1 MTTITTDET
10 APSADSDG
18 LTAEQP
24 TARPRRFAPRR
35 SRAGALT
42 AIHEDSAT
50 ATEQAPVVVSDSAGH
65 SADTVVTP
73 TINGESDADVAPHAV
88 IAPPTTAGR
97 SRRGRNRRPLA
108 DVSAT
113 QVEAPA
119 PPDDV
124 SEVVPDLDTPI
135 LTGGSSEAQVVD
147 ASAETETAVSSLR
160 EAGVAQPSLVGE
172 PAGGESLTGSP
183 TVRRPSPRR
192 GSRRGPAPTADA
204 REGRVSGTNQ
214 TSVGEVAGVTKSP
227 ATRRARPAR
236 PTPAARQV
244 EAPLTAIADV
254 EETSELIS
262 TVADLSVPTV
272 GELSTEPNVTVAEST
287 PERIPA
293 VAESTAVAETD
304 VVPALTAEGESRF
317 GSELADLFGM
327 TTREAAA
334 ATADLEGADLLAR
347 ALREMF
353 PPIDDAGAA
362 KTGASPDDNL
372 PVFDF
377 EAAAAAFEAVLDA
390 LPDADDGG
398 EDDEGGEADDGPEL
412 AEDNSEEAQRRRSRR
427 GRRGGRGRRRNGLVM
442 LPSPADGE
450 PVAAEPVPIRPDIAA
465 TPPALPPP
473 TPISAQPDPT
483 PMVRTAEAAPASPF
497 TPEDPPRSETNWRDQ
512 RPRRNWGKPAPRE
525 TARTEMPPPK
535 PSSTRFIPIPQAAP
549 PPATV
554 SLQAPA
560 VAPSTPFTMPDLRTD
575 EPLGPGET
583 RSERLLQVQTRLMAA
598 MLEQQARQIDV
609 LTAGVSALYQALQGL
624 GGGVGGSRANLPRTG
639 IFVDAPNVVYAADNA
654 RVSIDY
660 GRMLKYLSRDRQL
673 VHALSYSPI
682 IDDIREGIRYETQ
695 RFVAPFLRAGYKLI
709 TKPLKRF
716 SDGSAK
722 GNFDIE
728 LALDILTMAER
739 LDIVVLVS
747 GDSDF
752 ESVIEHI
759 QSQGVR
765 VEVVAFASNVST
777 ELVNV
782 ADTFIDISQHLEHM
796 RPL

>member
-1 MTTITTDET
+1 M
-10 APSADSDG
+10 S
-18 LTAEQP
+18 
-24 TARPRRFAPRR
+24 
-35 SRAGALT
+35 
-42 AIHEDSAT
+42 
-50 ATEQAPVVVSDSAGH
+50 
-65 SADTVVTP
+65 TP
-73 TINGESDADVAPHAV
+73 
-88 IAPPTTAGR
+88 
-97 SRRGRNRRPLA
+97 SRR
-108 DVSAT
+108 T
-113 QVEAPA
+113 QA
-119 PPDDV
+119 
-124 SEVVPDLDTPI
+124 
-135 LTGGSSEAQVVD
+135 
-147 ASAETETAVSSLR
+147 
-160 EAGVAQPSLVGE
+160 
-172 PAGGESLTGSP
+172 
-183 TVRRPSPRR
+183 
-192 GSRRGPAPTADA
+192 
-204 REGRVSGTNQ
+204 
-214 TSVGEVAGVTKSP
+214 
-227 ATRRARPAR
+227 RRARPSR
-236 PTPAARQV
+236 QTPAT
-244 EAPLTAIADV
+244 APSEEPSTAIAAV
-254 EETSELIS
+254 EEIAEPVNV
-262 TVADLSVPTV
+262 VA
-272 GELSTEPNVTVAEST
+272 ELSTDPDTELGPGL
-287 PERIPA
+287 
-293 VAESTAVAETD
+293 TADLVPTAETD
-304 VVPALTAEGESRF
+304 PTPTASAALEPTTEDETRF
-317 GSELADLFGM
+317 GSDLADLFGL

-353 PPIDDAGAA
+353 PPIDAAGAA
-362 KTGASPDDNL
+362 TAGVAPDDNL

-377 EAAAAAFEAVLDA
+377 EAAAAAFDAVLDA
-390 LPDADDGG
+390 LPEPEDGA
-398 EDDEGGEADDGPEL
+398 EDDEGGEAEDGPEIVG
-412 AEDNSEEAQRRRSRR
+412 DSEEAQRRRSRR

-450 PVAAEPVPIRPDIAA
+450 PVAAEPVPIRPDLAA
-465 TPPALPPP
+465 SHPALPPP
-473 TPISAQPDPT
+473 IPIQVQPDPL
-483 PMVRTAEAAPASPF
+483 PPARVAEASPSSPF
-497 TPEDPPRSETNWRDQ
+497 VPEDPPRSEANWREQ
-512 RPRRNWGKPAPRE
+512 RPRRNWGKVPPRD

-549 PPATV
+549 PPAAL
-554 SLQAPA
+554 SLQAPL
-560 VAPSTPFTMPDLRTD
+560 VAAGTPFTMPDLRTD

-695 RFVAPFLRAGYKLI
+695 RFVAPFIRAGYKLI

>member
-1 MTTITTDET
+1 MTTITTDEA
-10 APSADSDG
+10 APSAEPEG
-18 LTAEQP
+18 PTAEQP

-42 AIHEDSAT
+42 ATQPDSPA
-50 ATEQAPVVVSDSAGH
+50 
-65 SADTVVTP
+65 SADHVP
-73 TINGESDADVAPHAV
+73 DAASDPAENTEVPV
-88 IAPPTTAGR
+88 IPPTPAGELEIGGVPHLASAPSPSVGR
-97 SRRGRNRRPLA
+97 SRRGRDRRPLA
-108 DVSAT
+108 DTSPAEVSAQAQT
-113 QVEAPA
+113 
-119 PPDDV
+119 DV
-124 SEVVPDLDTPI
+124 SAAEMPVP
-135 LTGGSSEAQVVD
+135 
-147 ASAETETAVSSLR
+147 SSL
-160 EAGVAQPSLVGE
+160 EGAIDQPIVTGE
-172 PAGGESLTGSP
+172 PGAAEPPLGTGAA
-183 TVRRPSPRR
+183 RRSATRR
-192 GSRRGPAPTADA
+192 GSGRGRQAKPGPG
-204 REGRVSGTNQ
+204 EGNVPGDTVAVSGTDA
-214 TSVGEVAGVTKSP
+214 VAAKSTP
-227 ATRRARPAR
+227 SRPTQARRARPSR
-236 PTPAARQV
+236 RTPTVTQV
-244 EAPLTAIADV
+244 EESSTAIAAG
-254 EETSELIS
+254 EEIAEPVIV
-262 TVADLSVPTV
+262 VA
-272 GELSTEPNVTVAEST
+272 ELSTDPATEIGTGPAADLELPVEVVSEP
-287 PERIPA
+287 
-293 VAESTAVAETD
+293 
-304 VVPALTAEGESRF
+304 TAEAAIEPTAEEESRF
-317 GSELADLFGM
+317 GSDLADLFGL

-353 PPIDDAGAA
+353 PPIDAAGAA
-362 KTGASPDDNL
+362 TAGVAPDDNL

-377 EAAAAAFEAVLDA
+377 EAAAAAFDAVLDA
-390 LPDADDGG
+390 LPDPEDGA
-398 EDDEGGEADDGPEL
+398 EDDEGGEAEDGPEI
-412 AEDNSEEAQRRRSRR
+412 AGDSEEAQRRRSRR

-450 PVAAEPVPIRPDIAA
+450 PVAAEPVPIRPDLSASH
-465 TPPALPPP
+465 PALPPP
-473 TPISAQPDPT
+473 IPIQIQPDPT
-483 PMVRTAEAAPASPF
+483 PVARVAELAPSSPF
-497 TPEDPPRSETNWRDQ
+497 VPEDPPRNEANWREQ
-512 RPRRNWGKPAPRE
+512 RPRRNWGKPQQRE

-549 PPATV
+549 PPAAL
-554 SLQAPA
+554 SLQVPAAAPG
-560 VAPSTPFTMPDLRTD
+560 TPFTMPDLRTD

-609 LTAGVSALYQALQGL
+609 LTAGVSSLYQALQGL
-624 GGGVGGSRANLPRTG
+624 GGGVGGTRANLPRTG

-695 RFVAPFLRAGYKLI
+695 RFVAPFIRAGYKLI

-782 ADTFIDISQHLEHM
+782 ADTFIDINQHLEHM
-796 RPL
+796 RTL